1 MAKNYFF
8 PLKKSKILRKISR
21 SGRSSSHLDLRN
33 ILSVRPHPPYEKNKL
48 LLNEYL
54 GDFMHFETIFFF
66 FLRKMTFSNPPT
78 PLKCGK
84 FRTFFLKP
92 SLSQILCIKNLFIF
106 KYGRECDEN
115 HFFEAFPKY
124 SWINL
129 NFNSVKNTVILTTS
143 LQRNQNSPVI
153 IEIAK
158 TFLLI
163 L

>member
-66 FLRKMTFSNPPT
+66 YFFAENDFFKPT
-78 PLKCGK
+78 HP
-84 FRTFFLKP
+84 TIFFKP
-92 SLSQILCIKNLFIF
+92 SLREVLKWNFPLLGLDPPRTGKNKVFFFSKTKL
-106 KYGRECDEN
+106 
-115 HFFEAFPKY
+115 FFEH
-124 SWINL
+124 
-129 NFNSVKNTVILTTS
+129 
-143 LQRNQNSPVI
+143 QRGWVTPPDVWP
-153 IEIAK
+153 
-158 TFLLI
+158 TFG
-163 L
+163 

>member
-66 FLRKMTFSNPPT
+66 LRKMTFSNPPT

-84 FRTFFLKP
+84 FRTFFFKP
-92 SLSQILCIKNLFIF
+92 SLRHNIRTKKVKLLLTLYRPEVK
-106 KYGRECDEN
+106 
-115 HFFEAFPKY
+115 PK
-124 SWINL
+124 
-129 NFNSVKNTVILTTS
+129 
-143 LQRNQNSPVI
+143 
-153 IEIAK
+153 
-158 TFLLI
+158 LLA
-163 L
+163 LPPPPGLDR

>member
-84 FRTFFLKP
+84 FRTFF
-92 SLSQILCIKNLFIF
+92 F
-106 KYGRECDEN
+106 
-115 HFFEAFPKY
+115 FFETFPNRTGIFFAVY
-124 SWINL
+124 FFL
-129 NFNSVKNTVILTTS
+129 NPSHREGLKKKCGIFRTLVGWVGLKKSFSEKKIWS
-143 LQRNQNSPVI
+143 QN
-153 IEIAK
+153 A
-158 TFLLI
+158 
-163 L
+163 

>member
-54 GDFMHFETIFFF
+54 GDFMHFETIFF
-66 FLRKMTFSNPPT
+66 LRKMTFSNPPT

-84 FRTFFLKP
+84 FHTFFLNR
-92 SLSQILCIKNLFIF
+92 SLEFVHNRIILGLKKCNQKKNEFTLCCMYIFDCIIR
-106 KYGRECDEN
+106 YQQ
-115 HFFEAFPKY
+115 
-124 SWINL
+124 L
-129 NFNSVKNTVILTTS
+129 NIYMFVE
-143 LQRNQNSPVI
+143 RVI
-153 IEIAK
+153 IY
-158 TFLLI
+158 I
-163 L
+163 LYIVIYIHNVF